1 MIDETHL
8 RGLLIEAAEAAPPPG
23 RAPEAL
29 LALLMA
35 DAGGSAEGDDGD
47 DGEGGT
53 PLASIRGL
61 RSRTPLLAVAAA
73 AVLALL
79 AVGIGT
85 GLGGDDAI
93 SRDRTTAAVLDEVGT
108 TGGTDGGDF
117 AATTIPPD
125 MTGDARTLDA
135 SGGGAATTDAQVD
148 YGSTGAT
155 GAAGA
160 APALESAAPS
170 GAGLAVP
177 ESAAFADSAKVI
189 KTGSLDL
196 QVKKGRFEGTVSAIT
211 AKAIGLNGYISEST
225 TSRSGDA
232 PSGTVVVRVP
242 SDSFDGLLADLR
254 KLGKVQ
260 SVAQRGTEVSAQY
273 TDVQARLAAVT
284 ATRDRLN
291 VVLSKAENV
300 PDILSVQDRITQVQT
315 EIEQLQGQLRLLDD
329 QVSMGT
335 LAVSLSEPGATPVE
349 IKTGDDRTVGS
360 AWRDARH
367 RFGNAIEGVVAWSGS
382 AAAVLVIGLVAAVLA
397 MLVWRRSRRYF
408 L

>member
-8 RGLLIEAAEAAPPPG
+8 RGLMIEAAEAAPPPG
-23 RAPEAL
+23 RAAEDL
-29 LALLMA
+29 LAALMA
-35 DAGGSAEGDDGD
+35 DAGAGADGD
-47 DGEGGT
+47 DPDGPT
-53 PLASIRGL
+53 SVVSPIRAL
-61 RSRTPLLAVAAA
+61 RGRAPLLAVAAA
-73 AVLALL
+73 AVIALL

-85 GLGGDDAI
+85 GLGGDDTI
-93 SRDRTTAAVLDEVGT
+93 SRDRDAATTFDESGT
-108 TGGTDGGDF
+108 TGGTAGGSDGGLVPSTTVPLFLPATPGADLAVPAPEAAGPLDSY
-117 AATTIPPD
+117 AAT
-125 MTGDARTLDA
+125 ADA
-135 SGGGAATTDAQVD
+135 SARSSSGGAAAGGSVAPDAP
-148 YGSTGAT
+148 TGAPLT
-155 GAAGA
+155 
-160 APALESAAPS
+160 
-170 GAGLAVP
+170 
-177 ESAAFADSAKVI
+177 DSAKVV

-196 QVKKGRFEGTVSAIT
+196 QVKKGRFEGTVSSIVAR
-211 AKAIGLNGYISEST
+211 AIGLNGYVAEST

-242 SDSFDGLLADLR
+242 SASFDDLLADLR

-260 SVAQRGTEVSAQY
+260 SVAQKGTEVGAQY
-273 TDVQARLAAVT
+273 TDLQARLAAVS

-382 AAAVLVIGLVAAVLA
+382 AAAVLVVGLVAAVLA
-397 MLVWRRSRRYF
+397 TLVWRRSRRYF